1 MNTFTRKADD
11 EKMKPNIGRIDALIR
26 ITAGFTVL
34 AYSIA
39 KMVRKPNRNRSLL
52 AAMLGGMKIAE
63 GITRFCP
70 LVYLAKSELMDHNH
84 HQSHDDEHHQDGR
97 VMNPS

>member
-1 MNTFTRKADD
+1 
-11 EKMKPNIGRIDALIR
+11 MKPNIGRIDALIR

-39 KMVRKPNRNRSLL
+39 KMVRKPHRNRSLL
-52 AAMLGGMKIAE
+52 AAMLGGMKVAE

-70 LVYLAKSELMDHNH
+70 LVYLAKSEMMHPGHGQLEED
-84 HQSHDDEHHQDGR
+84 HHQDGR

>member
-1 MNTFTRKADD
+1 
-11 EKMKPNIGRIDALIR
+11 MKPNIGRIDALIR

-34 AYSIA
+34 AYSIS
-39 KMVRKPNRNRSLL
+39 KLVRKPHHNRSLL

-70 LVYLAKSELMDHNH
+70 LIYIAKNELMHN
-84 HQSHDDEHHQDGR
+84 QDEKQEDHHQDPR